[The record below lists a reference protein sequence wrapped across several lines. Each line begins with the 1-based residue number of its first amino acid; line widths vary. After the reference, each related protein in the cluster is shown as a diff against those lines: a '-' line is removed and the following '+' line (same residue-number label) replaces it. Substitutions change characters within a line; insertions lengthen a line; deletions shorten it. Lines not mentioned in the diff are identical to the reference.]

1 MENKGIP
8 VFANTDEMKTFA
20 KWLLSKHKISIEELS
35 WSNYA
40 IMNREYRDDKCK
52 GLVEGIG
59 IRDDA

>member
-1 MENKGIP
+1 MENFKL
-8 VFANTDEMKTFA
+8 ANTDENKTFA

-40 IMNREYRDDKCK
+40 ILNKEYRVDKCK